1 MARNE
6 QRRQKKLEAK
16 RVKRKEQSREVA
28 RAQSMGLDGR
38 MELASCWPVF
48 QAQVSATLW
57 QQGIG
62 QVVLVR
68 RGSNGLTAIA
78 VFLVDTY
85 CLGVKDAF
93 ARTEPS
99 SSAANLL
106 SRLAESGEGWI
117 NVTPE
122 HVRKL
127 VEQAIGYAL
136 SLGLAPHRDCAAA
149 MKLFGDLDASQ
160 CKTEF
165 TFGRDGKPCYI
176 AGPHDSEVRVR
187 EILQALRETCG
198 PDRFHYTVPL
208 PSSDL
213 SREMIEVL
221 EDINPRIL
229 DLQEPDDD
237 EESPG

>member
-1 MARNE
+1 MSTRTAARDGDAELRRRSFPEGLENE
-6 QRRQKKLEAK
+6 KRFRQGHPA
-16 RVKRKEQSREVA
+16 
-28 RAQSMGLDGR
+28 
-38 MELASCWPVF
+38 
-48 QAQVSATLW
+48 
-57 QQGIG
+57 
-62 QVVLVR
+62 
-68 RGSNGLTAIA
+68 LTAIA
-78 VFLVDTY
+78 VFRVDTY
-85 CLGVKDAF
+85 CCGVQDAF
-93 ARTEPS
+93 ARTEPN
-99 SSAANLL
+99 SSAVDLL
-106 SRLAESGEGWI
+106 SRLAESDEGWI